1 MKEWDGAVMD
11 VVNALGQ
18 NPATVLALLQFLT
31 VLPEE
36 VSGNT
41 RIPMSVRSC
50 LFFSIWFGFLCW
62 VIQNEDY
69 RVQESR
75 LLSNN
80 AVEIM
85 KLLTLYSQAAGM

>member
-50 LFFSIWFGFLCW
+50 FFFPIWVG
-62 VIQNEDY
+62 
-69 RVQESR
+69 
-75 LLSNN
+75 LLMLDDP
-80 AVEIM
+80 E
-85 KLLTLYSQAAGM
+85 

>member
-41 RIPMSVRSC
+41 RIPMSVRSGFFFPI
-50 LFFSIWFGFLCW
+50 LFG
-62 VIQNEDY
+62 
-69 RVQESR
+69 
-75 LLSNN
+75 LLMLGDP
-80 AVEIM
+80 E
-85 KLLTLYSQAAGM
+85 